1 MSDYRTKIIIF
12 LLRAFTPLREIQ
24 QRITTIAGRS
34 YDRPQVLITHQMRS
48 SQVSPYDFRYSI
60 LYSRIWSSSSTVN
73 KDPVLLS
80 MSYLVIFEGNGIRNN
95 GLPSQA

>member
-1 MSDYRTKIIIF
+1 
-12 LLRAFTPLREIQ
+12 
-24 QRITTIAGRS
+24 
-34 YDRPQVLITHQMRS
+34 MRS